1 LSQFKMLMNAKT
13 PVDHSLQH
21 IKNDNKCRKNQ
32 KPVEPNLSEKI
43 FSIIASSYSINKHI
57 DFYNWLQTSVAEVLP
72 HNMLLACWGDFDSNS
87 QKFNFNY
94 DVSSNL
100 ANIRTQALF
109 DSPEKADV
117 LMRHLHKTWSANH
130 CRWLTVNNL
139 DNVDGNDEI
148 KSKLPDIF
156 NEFKS
161 LLVYGLSDLRASN
174 DCLYVFFST
183 DSTFKVQDSLMGL
196 LMPHIDNVLRKIQ
209 HIEPVDASEA
219 ERVSAIKSY
228 NLSMRELEIID
239 WVKLG
244 KTDSEIAMILFISQN
259 TVKSH
264 LKHVFEKLNVT
275 RRAQAVAKLSY
286 S

>member
-13 PVDHSLQH
+13 PVDNSLRH
-21 IKNDNKCRKNQ
+21 IKNDNEYKKNQ
-32 KPVEPNLSEKI
+32 NPVAPNLSEKI

-72 HNMLLACWGDFDSNS
+72 HNMLLACWGDFGSNS

-94 DVSSNL
+94 DVASNL
-100 ANIRTQALF
+100 ANINTQALF
-109 DSPEKADV
+109 DSPEKTDA
-117 LMRHLHKTWSANH
+117 LMRQLYKTWSANN

-209 HIEPVDASEA
+209 HIEPVDTSEA

-244 KTDSEIAMILFISQN
+244 KTDSEIAMILYISQN

>member
-1 LSQFKMLMNAKT
+1 MNAKT

-21 IKNDNKCRKNQ
+21 IKNDNKYKKNQ
-32 KPVEPNLSEKI
+32 NPVEPNLSEKI

-109 DSPEKADV
+109 DSPEKVDV
-117 LMRHLHKTWSANH
+117 LMRHLHKTWSAND

-161 LLVYGLSDLRASN
+161 LLVYGLSDLRANN
-174 DCLYVFFST
+174 DCLYVFFSK
-183 DSTFKVQDSLMGL
+183 DSTFKIQDSLMGL

-209 HIEPVDASEA
+209 HIEPVDSSEF

>member
-1 LSQFKMLMNAKT
+1 MSQLKMLMNAKT
-13 PVDHSLQH
+13 SVDHSLQH
-21 IKNDNKCRKNQ
+21 IKNDSKYKKNQ
-32 KPVEPNLSEKI
+32 KPVAPNLSEKI
-43 FSIIASSYSINKHI
+43 FSIISSSYSINKHI
-57 DFYNWLQTSVAEVLP
+57 DFYNWLQTNVAEVLP
-72 HNMLLACWGDFDSNS
+72 HNMLLACWGDFDSNL
-87 QKFNFNY
+87 QKSNFNY
-94 DVSSNL
+94 DVASNL
-100 ANIRTQALF
+100 ENIRTQALF
-109 DSPEKADV
+109 DSPEKTDA
-117 LMRHLHKTWSANH
+117 LMRQLFKTWSAND

-139 DNVDGNDEI
+139 DKVDDNDEI

-156 NEFKS
+156 NAFKS

-183 DSTFKVQDSLMGL
+183 DSTFNVQDSLMGL

-209 HIEPVDASEA
+209 HIEPLDTSEA
-219 ERVSAIKSY
+219 ERISAIKSY

-244 KTDSEIAMILFISQN
+244 KTDSEIAMILYISQN

-286 S
+286 A

>member
-1 LSQFKMLMNAKT
+1 MSQFKMLMNAKT
-13 PVDHSLQH
+13 PVDNSLQH
-21 IKNDNKCRKNQ
+21 IKNDNKYKKNQ
-32 KPVEPNLSEKI
+32 NPVEPNLSEKI
-43 FSIIASSYSINKHI
+43 FSIIASSYRINKHI

-72 HNMLLACWGDFDSNS
+72 HNMLLACWGDFDNNS

-94 DVSSNL
+94 DVASNL
-100 ANIRTQALF
+100 ANINTQALF
-109 DSPEKADV
+109 DSPEKTDV
-117 LMRHLHKTWSANH
+117 LMRQLYKTWSANN

-183 DSTFKVQDSLMGL
+183 DSTFNVQDSLMGL

-209 HIEPVDASEA
+209 HIEPVDTSEA

-244 KTDSEIAMILFISQN
+244 KTDSEIAMILYISQN

>member
-1 LSQFKMLMNAKT
+1 MLMNAKT
-13 PVDHSLQH
+13 LVDKSLQS
-21 IKNDNKCRKNQ
+21 IKIDNKFNKSQN
-32 KPVEPNLSEKI
+32 PVAPNLSEKI
-43 FSIIASSYSINKHI
+43 FSIIASSYAINKHI

-72 HNMLLACWGDFDSNS
+72 HNVLLACWGDFESNS

-94 DVSSNL
+94 DVASNL

-109 DSPEKADV
+109 DSPQKADD
-117 LMRHLHKTWSANH
+117 LMRQLHKSWSANNN
-130 CRWLTVNNL
+130 RWLTVNNL
-139 DNVDGNDEI
+139 DSFDVNKEI
-148 KSKLPDIF
+148 KSKLPEIF

-183 DSTFKVQDSLMGL
+183 DTTFEVQDSLMGL

-209 HIEPVDASEA
+209 HIEPVDISEA
-219 ERVSAIKSY
+219 ASVSMIKSY
-228 NLSMRELEIID
+228 NLSTRELEIID
-239 WVKLG
+239 WVKQG
-244 KTDSEIAMILFISQN
+244 KTDGEIAMILYISQN